1 MENENQKTFLKP
13 NTTLD
18 CDLFSRADL
27 MFPTRTSKSKCKH
40 EQKKGTPIYI
50 YIYFLLYHKVDL
62 AYQEFSTQT
71 EKGKRVGK
79 NIRKASTDYHLCL

>member
-27 MFPTRTSKSKCKH
+27 MFPTRTSKSKCNH

-50 YIYFLLYHKVDL
+50 YFFTIS
-62 AYQEFSTQT
+62 QGRFSIPRIFRTNR
-71 EKGKRVGK
+71 KRK
-79 NIRKASTDYHLCL
+79 KSRKKYTKSKHRLSLMFVI